1 MHRAARRVD
10 GQRLVV
16 RAQAVAVGVG
26 VREDPCL
33 QHLVGAGAN
42 AGYQVA
48 GRHGHLLDL
57 GEVVL
62 GVAVQLHHAHLDQ
75 RVVGVR
81 PDLGQVEGV
90 VGCLLGVSLGH
101 DLDIQRPFRKFAALD
116 GVEEILLVAFAGLAD
131 EGLGLFVGEGAMAL
145 LHLEVEFHPEAF
157 ALGIPE
163 TVGVAAVA
171 VHEARAG
178 RDAPV
183 AHQDGDLVQGFG
195 RQAPEVPGGRGAA
208 QVGARMALL
217 RVDEVGE
224 LERIADEEDR
234 RVVAHQIPVALVGV
248 ELHGKA
254 AHVTL
259 GVGRAHL
266 SGHGGKARDQRRDL
280 AHFRED
286 AGTGVAR
293 DVLGDGEG
301 AEGAPALGVDDALG
315 DALTVLV
322 GQLLQ
327 QVPVL
332 HQHRAARAGGQ
343 AVLVV
348 DHRGTGRGGHDG
360 TSQGGV
366 LGHGLFSV
374 EVVGIPAHRDAGKGD
389 VFVDAGTL
397 RSAGQ

>member
-1 MHRAARRVD
+1 MVIWCRDSGDRLQKSQAA
-10 GQRLVV
+10 
-16 RAQAVAVGVG
+16 
-26 VREDPCL
+26 
-33 QHLVGAGAN
+33 
-42 AGYQVA
+42 
-48 GRHGHLLDL
+48 
-57 GEVVL
+57 
-62 GVAVQLHHAHLDQ
+62 
-75 RVVGVR
+75 
-81 PDLGQVEGV
+81 
-90 VGCLLGVSLGH
+90 
-101 DLDIQRPFRKFAALD
+101 AALQSPYIVSVYD
-116 GVEEILLVAFAGLAD
+116 WG
-131 EGLGLFVGEGAMAL
+131 
-145 LHLEVEFHPEAF
+145 
-157 ALGIPE
+157 
-163 TVGVAAVA
+163 
-171 VHEARAG
+171 
-178 RDAPV
+178 
-183 AHQDGDLVQGFG
+183 QD
-195 RQAPEVPGGRGAA
+195 GRGAA

-266 SGHGGKARDQRRDL
+266 SGHGGKARDQWRDP

-315 DALTVLV
+315 DALAVLV

-360 TSQGGV
+360 TLQWVV
-366 LGHGLFSV
+366 LGHGVFSV
-374 EVVGIPAHRDAGKGD
+374 EVVGSPTCRDVGKGTSSSMPGGW
-389 VFVDAGTL
+389 GTTDCPPHCW
-397 RSAGQ
+397 RSPMLSGSCCRAT